1 MLDFVPLE
9 VVLTEGCAASEI
21 TSPVTLRERR
31 PAASRP
37 AGEGSATQDAKRS
50 TSQLFRERKL
60 VLVIANY
67 FASRIARTKIAAS
80 SGRVN
85 SGGGASPAR
94 SISRTFVP
102 DSIKRS
108 ASVCGQVLNDAIELH
123 RLQ

>member
-1 MLDFVPLE
+1 MKSRRSEDRRLEFVNR
-9 VVLTEGCAASEI
+9 
-21 TSPVTLRERR
+21 TSR
-31 PAASRP
+31 SR
-37 AGEGSATQDAKRS
+37 T
-50 TSQLFRERKL
+50 
-60 VLVIANY
+60 Y
-67 FASRIARTKIAAS
+67 FASRIARTKIAAN

-108 ASVCGQVLNDAIELH
+108 SSVCGQVLNDAIELH